1 MVGRTSTLRRPRLP
15 RTRDTGPAGAWVAMA
30 SARSARLSAVKAAT
44 ATWNTATLFSAHG
57 YDATTIKAIA
67 DAADVAP
74 RTVTMHFPA
83 KDDLLFA
90 DDDYFGA
97 DRLEHQLT
105 ARPAGQPALETLR
118 QWMIETI
125 NDITSSRAERA
136 SHYWHARAM
145 RARLISENDR
155 LRGMARASYAPAERI
170 LAAAIADDLHVEP
183 DTLAPRLAAV
193 SAVTGLRELYD
204 SREAR
209 SLGPEPTAGDLILLV
224 NQVIDYTI
232 AGLTAVLA
240 DASAVEA
247 R

>member
-1 MVGRTSTLRRPRLP
+1 MTETPTRQERKKQ
-15 RTRDTGPAGAWVAMA
+15 RTRDLIRETAWE
-30 SARSARLSAVKAAT
+30 
-44 ATWNTATLFSAHG
+44 LFAAHG

-97 DRLEHQLT
+97 DRLERRLT

-125 NDITSSRAERA
+125 GDISSSRDGHA
-136 SHYWHARAM
+136 SPYWRARAL
-145 RARLISENDR
+145 RARLIDENDR
-155 LRGMARASYAPAERI
+155 LRGLARASYAPAERI
-170 LAAAIADDLHVEP
+170 LAAAIADDLRVQP
-183 DTLAPRLAAV
+183 DALAPRLAATA
-193 SAVTGLRELYD
+193 AVTGLRELYD

-209 SLGPEPTAGDLILLV
+209 ELGPEPTGDDLSRLV
-224 NQVIDYTI
+224 NQVIDYAS
-232 AGLTAVLA
+232 AGLAAVAA
-240 DASAVEA
+240 DPAATRA
-247 R
+247 

>member
-1 MVGRTSTLRRPRLP
+1 MTETTTRQERKKQ
-15 RTRDTGPAGAWVAMA
+15 RTRTLIRETAWE
-30 SARSARLSAVKAAT
+30 
-44 ATWNTATLFSAHG
+44 LFAAHG

-97 DRLEHQLT
+97 DRLERRLAT
-105 ARPAGQPALETLR
+105 RPAGQSALEALR
-118 QWMIETI
+118 QWMTEII
-125 NDITSSRAERA
+125 NDITSSRADNA
-136 SHYWHARAM
+136 SRYWHARAL
-145 RARLISENDR
+145 RARLIDENDR
-155 LRGMARASYAPAERI
+155 LRGVARASYTPAERI
-170 LAAAIADDLHVEP
+170 LAAAVADDLRVEP

-193 SAVTGLRELYD
+193 TAVTGLRELYD

-209 SLGPEPTAGDLILLV
+209 SLGQEPTADELIQLV
-224 NQVIDYTI
+224 NQVIDYAI
-232 AGLTAVLA
+232 AGLEAVRA
-240 DASAVEA
+240 DGGGGVQA

>member
-1 MVGRTSTLRRPRLP
+1 MTETTTRQERKKQ
-15 RTRDTGPAGAWVAMA
+15 RTRTLIRETAWE
-30 SARSARLSAVKAAT
+30 
-44 ATWNTATLFSAHG
+44 LFAAHG

-97 DRLEHQLT
+97 DRLETRLT
-105 ARPAGQPALETLR
+105 ARPAGQSALETLR
-118 QWMIETI
+118 QWMVETI
-125 NDITSSRAERA
+125 NDITSSRADRA
-136 SHYWHARAM
+136 SGYWHARAL
-145 RARLISENDR
+145 RARLIDENDR
-155 LRGMARASYAPAERI
+155 LRGVARASYTPAERI
-170 LAAAIADDLHVEP
+170 LAAAIAEDLHVEP

-193 SAVTGLRELYD
+193 TAVTGLRELYD

-209 SLGPEPTAGDLILLV
+209 SLGQEPTADELIQLV
-224 NQVIDYTI
+224 NQVIDYAI
-232 AGLTAVLA
+232 AGLAAVRVDGA
-240 DASAVEA
+240 AVEA

>member
-1 MVGRTSTLRRPRLP
+1 MSETTTRQERKKQ
-15 RTRDTGPAGAWVAMA
+15 RTRALIRETAWE
-30 SARSARLSAVKAAT
+30 
-44 ATWNTATLFSAHG
+44 LFAAHG

-74 RTVTMHFPA
+74 RTVTIHFPA

-97 DRLEHQLT
+97 DQLERRLT
-105 ARPAGQPALETLR
+105 SRPAGQPALETLR

-125 NDITSSRAERA
+125 GDISSSRADRA
-136 SHYWHARAM
+136 SLYWRARAL
-145 RARLISENDR
+145 RARLIGENDR
-155 LRGMARASYAPAERI
+155 LRGLARASYAPAERI

-183 DTLAPRLAAV
+183 DTLAPRLAAA

-209 SLGPEPTAGDLILLV
+209 SLGPEPTGGDLIQLV
-224 NQVIDYTI
+224 SQVIDYAI
-232 AGLTAVLA
+232 AGLTAVT
-240 DASAVEA
+240 A
-247 R
+247 RPAGDRPLGSRAPA

>member
-1 MVGRTSTLRRPRLP
+1 MTETTTRQERKKQ
-15 RTRDTGPAGAWVAMA
+15 RTRALIRETAWE
-30 SARSARLSAVKAAT
+30 
-44 ATWNTATLFSAHG
+44 LFAAHG

-74 RTVTMHFPA
+74 RTVTIHFPA

-97 DRLEHQLT
+97 DRLERRLT

-125 NDITSSRAERA
+125 GDISSSRADRA
-136 SHYWHARAM
+136 SLYWHARAL
-145 RARLISENDR
+145 RARLIGENDR
-155 LRGMARASYAPAERI
+155 LRGLARASYAPAERI

-183 DTLAPRLAAV
+183 DTLAPRLAAA

-209 SLGPEPTAGDLILLV
+209 SLGPEPTGGDLIQLV
-224 NQVIDYTI
+224 NQVIDYAI
-232 AGLTAVLA
+232 AGLAAVTARPA
-240 DASAVEA
+240 QAQ
-247 R
+247 RPPRIT

>member
-1 MVGRTSTLRRPRLP
+1 MIETMTRQERRKQ
-15 RTRDTGPAGAWVAMA
+15 RTRALIRETAWD
-30 SARSARLSAVKAAT
+30 
-44 ATWNTATLFSAHG
+44 LFAAHG

-97 DRLEHQLT
+97 GRLERRLS

-125 NDITSSRAERA
+125 DKISSSRADLA
-136 SHYWHARAM
+136 SIYWRARAL
-145 RARLISENDR
+145 RARLIAENDR
-155 LRGMARASYAPAERI
+155 LRGLARASYATAERI
-170 LAAAIADDLHVEP
+170 LAAAIADDLHVQP
-183 DTLAPRLAAV
+183 DALAPRLAAIT
-193 SAVTGLRELYD
+193 AVTGLRELYD

-209 SLGPEPTAGDLILLV
+209 SLGPEPTGTDLIQLV
-224 NQVIDYTI
+224 NQVVDYAV
-232 AGLTAVLA
+232 AGLAAVTPVLPTTGA
-240 DASAVEA
+240 FTSGGRALRIDG
-247 R
+247 